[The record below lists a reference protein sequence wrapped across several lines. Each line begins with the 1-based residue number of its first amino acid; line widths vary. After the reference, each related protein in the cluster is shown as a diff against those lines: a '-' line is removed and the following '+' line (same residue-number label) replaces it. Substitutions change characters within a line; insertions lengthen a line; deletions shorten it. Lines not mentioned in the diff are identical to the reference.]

1 MIKIVG
7 MVLIVLSTSAIGKKM
22 SDNLSYRIRD
32 LEELKKLIIM
42 LRGEVMYNVASVSEG
57 LRRIKSKSSNLYEDM
72 IDKVIEELSEH
83 NGKKFADIW
92 REGVCE
98 LNKASHSFVKEDMD
112 RLIGFGNDF
121 GSPHK
126 EIQLKSFDMYI
137 DELENTINDAR
148 KKNTDNSKMYKSLGV
163 LSGIVI
169 VILIV

>member
-7 MVLIVLSTSAIGKKM
+7 MILIIASTSALGKKL

-32 LEELKKLIIM
+32 LEELKKLMIM
-42 LRGEVMYNVASVSEG
+42 LRGEIMYNVASVSEG
-57 LRRIKSKSSNLYEDM
+57 LRRVKSRCGDTFVEM
-72 IDKVIEELSEH
+72 IDKVITELSEH
-83 NGKKFADIW
+83 NGKSFSDIW
-92 REGVCE
+92 KEGVSA
-98 LNKASHSFVKEDMD
+98 LDKSSNSFNKNDMD

-137 DELENTINDAR
+137 DELENTISDAR

>member
-1 MIKIVG
+1 MVKIIG
-7 MVLIVLSTSAIGKKM
+7 IMLIIASTSALGIKL
-22 SDNLSYRIRD
+22 SDNLKYRIED
-32 LEELKKLIIM
+32 LEELKKFMIM
-42 LRGEVMYNVASVSEG
+42 LRGEIMYNVASVSEG
-57 LRRIKSKSSNLYEDM
+57 MKRIKSRLRMPYTEL
-72 IDKVIEELSEH
+72 IDRVVNELGEH
-83 NGKKFADIW
+83 NGKSFSDIW
-92 REGVCE
+92 KSGVQVFE
-98 LNKASHSFVKEDMD
+98 ETGNSLTKSDVE

-137 DELENTINDAR
+137 DELENTISDAR